1 VIYSAAVSLGLI
13 FSSIAANAWVKRQA
27 EPLIH
32 QARDVSHAQTAIV
45 LGAFVS
51 PRGEL
56 CPMLEDRV
64 ETAIQLFKAGKVD
77 SLLMTGDHGKVDYDE
92 ANAMKRYAVKKGV
105 PADKIFTD
113 HAGFNTYDSMV
124 RARQV
129 FGVET
134 AVVVTNGFHLE
145 RAVFLARTQG
155 IKAEGVVADLRPY
168 TYYYGHREFLARCKA
183 VLNTYLLRPEPKFL
197 GPAIPITG
205 DAHAS
210 DG

>member
-1 VIYSAAVSLGLI
+1 MFGATICLGLVI
-13 FSSIAANAWVKRQA
+13 SSIAANAWVKHQA
-27 EPLIH
+27 QPLIRE
-32 QARDVSHAQTAIV
+32 AREVSHAQTAIV

-51 PRGEL
+51 PKGEL

-64 ETAIQLFKAGKVD
+64 ETAIGLFKAGKVD

-92 ANAMKRYAVKKGV
+92 ANAMKRYAEKKGV
-105 PADKIFTD
+105 PSDRIFTD

-124 RARQV
+124 RAKQV

-145 RAVFLARTQG
+145 RAVFLAQSQG
-155 IKAEGVVADLRPY
+155 IRAEGVVADLRPY
-168 TYYYGHREFLARCKA
+168 VYYYSHREFLARCKA
-183 VLNTYLLRPEPKFL
+183 VLNTYILRPDPRFL

-205 DAHAS
+205 DSHAS

>member
-1 VIYSAAVSLGLI
+1 MIFGATLSLGLVL
-13 FSSIAANAWVKRQA
+13 SSIAANAWVKHQA
-27 EPLIH
+27 EPLIR
-32 QARDVSHAQTAIV
+32 QARDLAHAQTAIV

-51 PRGEL
+51 PEGEL

-64 ETAIQLFKAGKVD
+64 ETAIQLYKAGKVD
-77 SLLMTGDHGKVDYDE
+77 SLLMTGDHGKADYDE
-92 ANAMKRYAVKKGV
+92 ANAMKRYALKKGV

-145 RAVFLARTQG
+145 RAVFLAQTQG

-168 TYYYGHREFLARCKA
+168 SYYYGHREFLARCKA
-183 VLNTYLLRPEPKFL
+183 VLNTYLLRPDPKFL
-197 GPAIPITG
+197 GPVIPITG
-205 DAHAS
+205 EASAS